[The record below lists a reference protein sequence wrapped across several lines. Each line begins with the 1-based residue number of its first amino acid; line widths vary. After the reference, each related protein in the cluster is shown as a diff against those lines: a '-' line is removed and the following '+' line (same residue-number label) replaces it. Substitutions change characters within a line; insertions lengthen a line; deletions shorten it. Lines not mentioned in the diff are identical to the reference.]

1 MVACIK
7 LIFRHF
13 FFFENKDILNEK
25 NDPLCVFLFASQY
38 APTEFL
44 PVTNFINIFYLIFS
58 LVYFYVLLVI
68 CKRMYAWH
76 IRLLF
81 VFLLMVSLFF
91 FFVVVTFEHRYI
103 LHRYFR

>member
-13 FFFENKDILNEK
+13 FFENKDILNEK
-25 NDPLCVFLFASQY
+25 NAPFCVFLFASQY

-68 CKRMYAWH
+68 CKRMYARH

-91 FFVVVTFEHRYI
+91 FVVTFEHRYI